1 MSFLDEYKETR
12 EKFREMHSMI
22 LNDVD
27 KGYGDKVAE
36 SIGILENSR
45 IVFESY
51 PERDA
56 FFDFMVHGEI
66 IDGKSSLSAYLEKSR
81 ESKDSNKLFR
91 IMKASEVSLY
101 EIEHVDR
108 ESNTIRL
115 NDILNPSLTH
125 EVIDFSL
132 SQTINENVLLCTR
145 LYHLE
150 SYSMTSGLMFL
161 FDADHREYL
170 RRRSRKIIKK
180 IKAGNVSDKRFLAFF
195 DLNRRD
201 GLPAALEEVE

>member
-1 MSFLDEYKETR
+1 MLLDPGVLSFYSSVLPLRPEQTHSNDLEMSFLDEYKETR
-12 EKFREMHSMI
+12 EKFRVLYSMI

-56 FFDFMVHGEI
+56 FFDFMVHGEV

-101 EIEHVDR
+101 E
-108 ESNTIRL
+108 
-115 NDILNPSLTH
+115 
-125 EVIDFSL
+125 
-132 SQTINENVLLCTR
+132 
-145 LYHLE
+145 
-150 SYSMTSGLMFL
+150 
-161 FDADHREYL
+161 
-170 RRRSRKIIKK
+170 
-180 IKAGNVSDKRFLAFF
+180 
-195 DLNRRD
+195 
-201 GLPAALEEVE
+201 